1 MCFFFFVFFLRDWLA
16 GDLGDQT
23 STPRLFGLPLMWILD
38 SSTGSEHGH
47 ETLQQQ
53 RGNSQG
59 VKKNASGGMGA
70 VSKSTTR
77 GLQSQ

>member
-1 MCFFFFVFFLRDWLA
+1 MCFFYFFFFLRDWLA

-53 RGNSQG
+53 RGNSLG
-59 VKKNASGGMGA
+59 VKKKRLRRNGCSF
-70 VSKSTTR
+70 
-77 GLQSQ
+77 